1 MRKKETTCVL
11 CGKTVSRRASLAVGP
26 DRRAC
31 REHGQRTDV
40 LVMKWEA
47 EKATEAAAKGS
58 VDHDGKVILLSRRRI
73 K

>member
-47 EKATEAAAKGS
+47 EKATEAAAK
-58 VDHDGKVILLSRRRI
+58 
-73 K
+73 